1 MTINSKARG
10 STEDSKLTGKKSH
23 ARSHRTGTRL
33 QPAQQDSFA
42 TSLPNDSAASF
53 RPSTVVRSER
63 AARHLKAELKRADL
77 TYEDLADR
85 LKKHGFKETKA
96 SIANKLARATM
107 PAAFF
112 LGCLA
117 ALELEGVALEDI

>member
-1 MTINSKARG
+1 MALAK
-10 STEDSKLTGKKSH
+10 TEKDW
-23 ARSHRTGTRL
+23 A
-33 QPAQQDSFA
+33 
-42 TSLPNDSAASF
+42 
-53 RPSTVVRSER
+53 ER
-63 AARHLKAELKRADL
+63 AARHIKAELKRADL

-112 LGCLA
+112 LACLA
-117 ALELEGVALEDI
+117 AMELEGVVLAEI